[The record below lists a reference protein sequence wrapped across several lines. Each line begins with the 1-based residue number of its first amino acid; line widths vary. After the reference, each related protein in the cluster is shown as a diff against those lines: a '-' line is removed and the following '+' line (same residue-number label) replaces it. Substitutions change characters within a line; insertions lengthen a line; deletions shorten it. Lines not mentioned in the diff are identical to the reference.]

1 MISSVNDLKIF
12 DLINLNVKIISSLDS
27 TLLGKEGKILDETKN
42 MMLLNVNKSV
52 ISVPKN
58 NIYLKI
64 NLDNTDYI
72 VHGSKLLQS
81 PSNRN
86 TKLELNSL

>member
-42 MMLLNVNKSV
+42 MLLLNVNNSV
-52 ISVPKN
+52 ISVTKN
-58 NIYLKI
+58 NISLKI
-64 NLDNTDYI
+64 NLDNTNYI
-72 VHGSKLLQS
+72 VLGSKLLQS

>member
-1 MISSVNDLKIF
+1 MISSVNTLKIF

-27 TLLGKEGKILDETKN
+27 TLLGKEGKVLDETKN
-42 MMLLNVNKSV
+42 MLFLDVNNSV

-58 NIYLKI
+58 NISLKI
-64 NLDNTDYI
+64 NVDDVDYL

-86 TKLELNSL
+86 TKLKLNSL

>member
-1 MISSVNDLKIF
+1 MISSVNTLKIF

-42 MMLLNVNKSV
+42 MLLLDVNNSL

-58 NIYLKI
+58 IISLKL
-64 NLDNTDYI
+64 NVDDVDY
-72 VHGSKLLQS
+72 VVQGSKLLQS

-86 TKLELNSL
+86 TKLELSL